1 MNGLNKFAF
10 LIHPLSSEDVFRK
23 FGLARYLPEE
33 WTNWLMAQLPP
44 LKISEIT
51 GVESALSRTNGY
63 FMGLMLTSR
72 QMVELPESYVLKRII
87 AAGQKAE
94 KLGARILGLGAFTSV
109 VGDAGVTVAR
119 NLRIAVTTG
128 NSLTAATAIAGTKQA
143 AEAMNLDLKKARVVV
158 VGATGS
164 IGTAVSRIL
173 AKEVRQISLVARNE
187 SRLEEAAQTVRRIY
201 GESVSVDYSNNL
213 AGAVRLA
220 DVVLATS
227 SSAEALIQP
236 EHLKPGAIVCDIA
249 RPRDTSERVAKERD
263 DVLVFDGGVLE
274 VPGDVDFGLNFGF
287 PPGLTYACMAETM
300 ILALERRFE
309 NYSLGREY
317 QPEKIVEIYEL
328 AMKHGFKLAALRFN
342 ERVLN
347 REQYQR
353 IRENARKKI
362 SDKASYR
369 PVATLS

>member
-1 MNGLNKFAF
+1 LNKFAF
-10 LIHPLSSEDVFRK
+10 LIHPLTFEDFFRK
-23 FGLARYLPEE
+23 FGIARYLPET
-33 WTNWLMAQLPP
+33 WANRLLTKLPP
-44 LKISEIT
+44 LRVSEIS
-51 GVESALSRTNGY
+51 GVESAYGSTTGN
-63 FMGLMLTSR
+63 FVAVMLTSR
-72 QMVELPESYVLKRII
+72 QMVDLPVEYVLRRII
-87 AAGQKAE
+87 EAGKKAE

-109 VGDAGVTVAR
+109 VGDAGITVAQ
-119 NLRIAVTTG
+119 NLNIAVTTG
-128 NSLTAATAIAGTKQA
+128 NSLTAATAIAGTRQA
-143 AEAMNLDLKKARVVV
+143 AQEMNLDLKKAQVVV

-164 IGTAVSRIL
+164 IGTAISHIL
-173 AKEVRQISLVARNE
+173 ANEVRNLVLVARNE
-187 SRLEEAAQTVRRIY
+187 ERLEKAALAVRKLY
-201 GESVSVDYSNNL
+201 GQSVSVDCTNNL

-236 EHLKPGAIVCDIA
+236 EHLKPGAIVCDVA

-287 PPGLTYACMAETM
+287 PPRLTYACMAETM
-300 ILALERRFE
+300 ILALESRFE

-328 AMKHGFKLAALRFN
+328 AKKHGFNLAALRFN

-347 REQYQR
+347 QEQYR
-353 IRENARKKI
+353 IIRENAHKKMVGSSI
-362 SDKASYR
+362 CR
-369 PVATLS
+369 PAATF